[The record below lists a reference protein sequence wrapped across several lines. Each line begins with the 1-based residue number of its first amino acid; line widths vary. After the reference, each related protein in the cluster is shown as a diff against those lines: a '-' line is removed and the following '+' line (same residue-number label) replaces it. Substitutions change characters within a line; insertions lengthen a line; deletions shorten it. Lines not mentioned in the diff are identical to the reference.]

1 MRTLKM
7 NLWKILLLFLLVPVL
22 VVAIPVL
29 WYLTTGWQQVPAE
42 APATQQIYQA
52 EFSAAA
58 HTAFA
63 ALQHSRAQQQ
73 LPAFTAAVAWQGKL
87 LWAGAAGYA
96 DISAKHPASS
106 LSQFRIGST
115 SKAVTATAIAR
126 AVAAGTLE
134 LDVPIGQYKTDL
146 PNPAWQDLTLRQLL
160 SHTAGLPGY
169 EQNDDWRGVVQ
180 SLLKQRHFSDVDDAL
195 QIFDQAT
202 LQYQPGHGFLYSSFD
217 VNLASSVLQSAS
229 KMPFAEAL
237 HQNLAKPLK
246 LSSLAAAHQP
256 HPAQVSF
263 YQTKSG
269 LVKPHWPVDLSQK
282 LAGGGLAASSVDLVT
297 IGSAWFDPAFI
308 PAQLQQE
315 FWTPQRLA
323 DGSQNPQNY
332 ALGFRRTEQ
341 NYLYCDQQHPL
352 KKPIR
357 YVHHGGVSDGAQSWL
372 VLYPDYQLVLA
383 MNTNIVKA
391 DFCDFALQAAG
402 ILRPFLQQIDPTLF

>member
-1 MRTLKM
+1 MKKF
-7 NLWKILLLFLLVPVL
+7 NIKLWQVLLLLPLVL
-22 VVAIPVL
+22 ITLPVL
-29 WYLTTGWQQVPAE
+29 WYLTTGWRPIPVPA
-42 APATQQIYQA
+42 PASQQIYQQDFTNA
-52 EFSAAA
+52 
-58 HTAFA
+58 
-63 ALQHSRAQQQ
+63 AQQAFISLQ
-73 LPAFTAAVAWQGKL
+73 QSRIEQQMPALTAAIAWQGKL

-96 DISAKHPASS
+96 DTDSKRAASTQ
-106 LSQFRIGST
+106 SQFRIGST
-115 SKAVTATAIAR
+115 SKSVTATAIAR
-126 AVAAGTLE
+126 AVAAGTLA
-134 LDVPIGQYKTDL
+134 LDVPIGHYKSDL
-146 PNPAWQDLTLRQLL
+146 PNPAWQQLTLRQLL
-160 SHTAGLPGY
+160 SHTSGLPGY

-180 SLLKQRHFSDVDDAL
+180 SLLKQRHFPDVDDAL

-229 KMPFAEAL
+229 QMTFLDYLKQQL
-237 HQNLAKPLK
+237 SVPLK
-246 LSSLAAAHQP
+246 LQSLDAAHQP
-256 HPAQVSF
+256 HAGQVTF

-323 DGSQNPQNY
+323 DGSINPQNY
-332 ALGFRRTEQ
+332 ALGFRHTEHG
-341 NYLYCDQQHPL
+341 NLYCDKQNPL
-352 KKPIR
+352 KKKIR

-372 VLYPDYQLVLA
+372 VIYPDYQLVLA
-383 MNTNIVKA
+383 MNTNIVKE

-402 ILRPFLQQIDPTLF
+402 ILGPFLRQIDPSLF